1 MIGEAWQSFVS
12 ETAAW
17 GAHAVFLRLLLA
29 TLVGVAIGIDREF
42 HNKGAGVKTH
52 VLVCI
57 GAAMAM
63 IVSEYVLHQ
72 FPDARGDIN
81 RIGAQVI
88 SGVGFLG
95 VGSILVTGKNEVRG
109 LTTAAGLWA
118 CACIGL
124 AAGIGFAEGAFIG
137 LFFVL
142 LTFEGLNRLDRV
154 IRRASKTFDVYVE
167 FDEPSGVRELLRK
180 LNSWDCT
187 YENFEVIRGQDGRKG
202 TAATFSVE
210 LSSMG
215 RKSLF
220 IESIGN
226 LDFVTFADEI

>member
-1 MIGEAWQSFVS
+1 MIGEAWQSFVA

-17 GAHAVFLRLLLA
+17 GAHAVFLRLLIA
-29 TLVGVAIGIDREF
+29 TLVGLAIGIDREF
-42 HNKGAGVKTH
+42 HNKGAGIKTH

-95 VGSILVTGKNEVRG
+95 VGTILVTGKNEVRG
-109 LTTAAGLWA
+109 LTTAAGL
-118 CACIGL
+118 C
-124 AAGIGFAEGAFIG
+124 FAEGALIG
-137 LFFVL
+137 LFFVI

-180 LNSWDCT
+180 LHSWDCT

>member
-1 MIGEAWQSFVS
+1 M
-12 ETAAW
+12 
-17 GAHAVFLRLLLA
+17 
-29 TLVGVAIGIDREF
+29 
-42 HNKGAGVKTH
+42 
-52 VLVCI
+52 
-57 GAAMAM
+57 
-63 IVSEYVLHQ
+63 
-72 FPDARGDIN
+72 
-81 RIGAQVI
+81 
-88 SGVGFLG
+88 
-95 VGSILVTGKNEVRG
+95 
-109 LTTAAGLWA
+109 
-118 CACIGL
+118 
-124 AAGIGFAEGAFIG
+124 
-137 LFFVL
+137 L

-215 RKSLF
+215 RKGLF

>member
-1 MIGEAWQSFVS
+1 MIGEAWQSFVA

-17 GAHAVFLRLLLA
+17 GAHAVFLRLLIA
-29 TLVGVAIGIDREF
+29 TLVGLAIGIDREF
-42 HNKGAGVKTH
+42 HNKGAGIKTH

-72 FPDARGDIN
+72 FPDANGDIN

-95 VGSILVTGKNEVRG
+95 VGTILVTGKNEVRG

-124 AAGIGFAEGAFIG
+124 AAGIGFA
-137 LFFVL
+137 
-142 LTFEGLNRLDRV
+142 
-154 IRRASKTFDVYVE
+154 
-167 FDEPSGVRELLRK
+167 
-180 LNSWDCT
+180 
-187 YENFEVIRGQDGRKG
+187 
-202 TAATFSVE
+202 
-210 LSSMG
+210 
-215 RKSLF
+215 
-220 IESIGN
+220 
-226 LDFVTFADEI
+226 

>member
-12 ETAAW
+12 ETGAW

-95 VGSILVTGKNEVRG
+95 VGTILVTGKNEVRG

-124 AAGIGFAEGAFIG
+124 AAGIGFAEGALIG

-187 YENFEVIRGQDGRKG
+187 Y
-202 TAATFSVE
+202 
-210 LSSMG
+210 
-215 RKSLF
+215 
-220 IESIGN
+220 
-226 LDFVTFADEI
+226 

>member
-1 MIGEAWQSFVS
+1 MIGEAWQSFVA

-17 GAHAVFLRLLLA
+17 GAHAVFLRLLIA
-29 TLVGVAIGIDREF
+29 TLVGLAIGIDREF
-42 HNKGAGVKTH
+42 HNKGAGIKTH

-72 FPDARGDIN
+72 FPDANGDIN

-95 VGSILVTGKNEVRG
+95 VGTILVTGKNEVRG
-109 LTTAAGLWA
+109 
-118 CACIGL
+118 
-124 AAGIGFAEGAFIG
+124 IGFAEGALIG
-137 LFFVL
+137 LFFVI

-180 LNSWDCT
+180 LHSWDCT

>member
-29 TLVGVAIGIDREF
+29 TLIGAAIGIDREF

-95 VGSILVTGKNEVRG
+95 VGTILVTGKNEVRG

-124 AAGIGFAEGAFIG
+124 AAGIGFTEAALIG

-167 FDEPSGVRELLRK
+167 FNEPAGVRELLSK
-180 LNSWDCT
+180 LHSWDCT

-202 TAATFSVE
+202 TAATFSV
-210 LSSMG
+210 STSPSMM
-215 RKSLF
+215 
-220 IESIGN
+220 
-226 LDFVTFADEI
+226 